1 MAKTRG
7 IKKYDISKHRYIE
20 LVHYCLQYQEWKDEL
35 EYSLISIGGGG
46 MDGMPK
52 GGARKDKLEEM
63 VIKRAKLSEKCESI
77 EKAAELAAG
86 DLKEYIIK
94 AVTNENISY
103 EYLDSKMNIPCGR
116 WKYYEC
122 RRKFFW
128 ILSSMI

>member
-7 IKKYDISKHRYIE
+7 IKRYDISKHRYIE

-35 EYSLISIGGGG
+35 KYNLGVSGGGG
-46 MDGMPK
+46 VDGMPK
-52 GGARKDKLEEM
+52 GSTRQDKLEEM
-63 VIKRAKLSEKCESI
+63 AIKRAKLTEKCESI

-86 DLKEYIIK
+86 DLREYIIK
-94 AVTNENISY
+94 AVTNEGISY
-103 EYLDSKMNIPCGR
+103 DYLRSRMNIPCGR
-116 WKYYEC
+116 RQYYEY